1 VEQSAPFVGRD
12 VELARLGAALSEG
25 GQMVLVAGEAGI
37 GKTRLVGEALGRA
50 SAARA
55 VLLTGGCLPLTE
67 KLPLLPFA
75 DALREFVRAP
85 DSRLLDGVLAVVPPY
100 VHAEVGRLVPRLGKP
115 AQVHDASGA
124 EWRRERLFTAVGELL
139 EEIARR
145 VAVTL
150 LVEDVHWADD
160 ATLDCLTYLAHAT
173 HRPTYVVTCR
183 SDEASLDPPVTAW
196 MNHARRQRN
205 VEEIRLAPLSGD
217 EVEQQAA
224 AILGAPAPTMLVREL
239 RARGEG
245 NPFFVE
251 QLMAAAVGGS
261 EDDELRLPSELPP
274 GLAELLVTRTR
285 RVGADARRVLEAL
298 AVVRRPVTEALI
310 VEITARAGGAVRA
323 ALKELAAGRLL
334 ADRTSDGGYRPRHA
348 LLAEAV
354 VADLLPGERSELHS
368 RVAEA
373 LDGLADTRLAAEVAG
388 HWAAA
393 GRPSE
398 ELRARLGAADA
409 AERVFAYDEAATHWL
424 RAIELY
430 REIPEQAR
438 PSRVELPRL
447 YVQAID
453 ALDASGDGVRAGEV
467 AEEAYRLFADH
478 PDRAVAAVIQHR
490 AGTFR
495 SIDSAEA
502 GLELVEEALR
512 LFEGTP
518 PSTEHAEGLL
528 LHSALVRSAGDKA
541 RGRSSNLRRALEIA
555 EAAGASEL
563 VPRLLGMLAHDHF
576 VHAEIEQGFALL
588 ERAWRLVEADSD
600 PESVV
605 SLAVNESD
613 VLLKT
618 QQLEEASRVALRHLE
633 AIRRSGRAS
642 SFSASILAA
651 NAAGA
656 LLGLGRIAD
665 AAAVLEPRT
674 SGPAT
679 RDRWLL
685 DLERA
690 HLDLLRGD
698 IEAAEHRIGQIQAL
712 PVGGNVEFSRELA
725 QSVVEVKLWRKR
737 PAEAVREVEMALARL
752 DGTDEVQHCG
762 SLLVLGMRACADRAE
777 IARAGRDDRAMQTA
791 LAAAQH
797 INGWRERQTAD
808 PLQDSA
814 YVVGASADRALWN
827 AERARLTGPSQP
839 DLWNLS
845 AKHWEALSRPHHA
858 AYAWW
863 RQAEAQL
870 LAGQQPHVA
879 AAALQSGAA
888 AAAGHAPLSAEI
900 RALAQRAHISL
911 DTPSSATPAAP
922 PTPDWAAS
930 YGLTDRELLV
940 LRLVASGRTNSEI
953 GAQLFISP
961 KTASVHVTH
970 ILRKLGVTNRV
981 QAATIAERAGLV
993 DETDPA

>member
-1 VEQSAPFVGRD
+1 MEQSAPFVGRA
-12 VELARLGAALSEG
+12 VELARLGTALSEG
-25 GQMVLVAGEAGI
+25 GRMILVTGEAGI
-37 GKTRLVGEALGRA
+37 GKTRLIGEAFRRA
-50 SAARA
+50 SEARV

-67 KLPLLPFA
+67 TLPLLPLA

-100 VHAEVGRLVPRLGKP
+100 VLAEVGRLVPRLGKP
-115 AQVHDASGA
+115 AQVHAASGA
-124 EWRRERLFTAVGELL
+124 EWQRERLFTAVGELL

-160 ATLDCLTYLAHAT
+160 ATLDCLTYLAHAA

-183 SDEASLDPPVTAW
+183 SDEGSLDPPVTAW
-196 MNHARRQRN
+196 MNHVRRQPN
-205 VEEIRLAPLSGD
+205 IEEVRLAPLSGE

-224 AILGAPAPTMLVREL
+224 AILGAPAPPMLVREL
-239 RARGEG
+239 QARGEG

-261 EDDELRLPSELPP
+261 QGDELRLPSEVPA
-274 GLAELLVTRTR
+274 GLAELLVARTR

-298 AVVRRPVTEALI
+298 AVVGRPVTEALI
-310 VEITARAGGAVRA
+310 VQITAIAGGAVRA
-323 ALKELAAGRLL
+323 ALKELAASRLL
-334 ADRTSDGGYRPRHA
+334 VDRTSDGEYRPRHA

-354 VADLLPGERSELHS
+354 VAELLPGERSELHS
-368 RVAEA
+368 RAAEA

-393 GRPSE
+393 GRPTE
-398 ELRARLGAADA
+398 ELRARLRAADA
-409 AERVFAYDEAATHWL
+409 AERMFAYDEAATHRL
-424 RAIELY
+424 RAIELC
-430 REIPEQAR
+430 REVPEQAR
-438 PSRVELPRL
+438 PLGLEVPGL
-447 YVQAID
+447 YVQAVD
-453 ALDASGDGVRAGEV
+453 ALEASGDGIRAGEV

-478 PDRAVAAVIQHR
+478 PDRAVAAVIHHR
-490 AGTFR
+490 AGFHR

-512 LFEGTP
+512 LFDGAP
-518 PSTEHAEGLL
+518 PSTDHAAALV
-528 LHSALVRSAGDKA
+528 LHSNLLRSAGRQV
-541 RGRSSNLRRALEIA
+541 RGRSSLLRAMEVA
-555 EAAGASEL
+555 EAAGSPVL
-563 VPRLLGMLAHDHF
+563 PRLFAMMAHDHF
-576 VHAEIEQGFALL
+576 VQAQLKQGFALL
-588 ERAWRLVEADSD
+588 ERAWRLVDTNTD
-600 PESVV
+600 PESVQW
-605 SLAVNESD
+605 LALVESD

-618 QQLEEASRVALRHLE
+618 QNLEEASRVALRHLD
-633 AIRRSGRAS
+633 ALRRGGRAA
-642 SFSASILAA
+642 SFGGVALAS
-651 NAAGA
+651 NAAEA
-656 LLGLGRIAD
+656 LLGLGRIVD
-665 AAAVLEPRT
+665 AAAVLDPQT
-674 SGPAT
+674 PGPAM

-690 HLDLLRGD
+690 RLDLLRGET
-698 IEAAEHRIGQIQAL
+698 EAAKQRMQQIQAL
-712 PVGGNVEFSRELA
+712 PVGGNVEFNREIA
-725 QSVVEVKLWRKR
+725 QYAAEIDLWRSR
-737 PAEAVREVEMALARL
+737 PADAVSEVEAALEDL
-752 DGTDEVQHCG
+752 DGTTDVQTCG
-762 SLLVLGMRACADRAE
+762 SLLVLGMRACADLAAH
-777 IARAGRDDRAMQTA
+777 ARAGRDDGGVQFA
-791 LAAAQH
+791 LAAAEH

-808 PLQDSA
+808 PLRDSA
-814 YVVGASADRALWN
+814 YIVAGAAARATWY
-827 AERARLTGPSQP
+827 AERTRLTNRSQP

-870 LAGQQPHVA
+870 LAGQQPDVA
-879 AAALQSGAA
+879 AAALRSAAA
-888 AAAGHAPLSAEI
+888 AAAGHAPLIAEI
-900 RALAQRAHISL
+900 RALARRARISL
-911 DTPSSATPAAP
+911 DTPSSATMAAP
-922 PTPDWAAS
+922 PTPDWGAL

-981 QAATIAERAGLV
+981 QAATVAERAGLI